1 MVNREQ
7 HGRPQSWQSVD
18 GRLLHS
24 PHVDV
29 RSSAVAEN
37 PRDGLYY
44 LETFLSTK
52 SLYKLATCHGTNANT
67 AVLFVFVHFHLV
79 SYFDMTLTL
88 NDLEQTFKSSQ
99 TLREF
104 SCKCLYCNRVN
115 SERRNVVTILDSM
128 PCTSWSRPTFA
139 NVFGTRRWYDGEWMN
154 EWGLMTKVTGHKG
167 STDHSQVPEIEIH
180 KTHNR

>member
-128 PCTSWSRPTFA
+128 WQLITSDFRERIWHEKI
-139 NVFGTRRWYDGEWMN
+139 YDGEWMN